1 MSDEKTLDD
10 KQLDMLRMI
19 ADTHHRTECASWKLL
34 WLIDQHRALTA
45 ALATRQ
51 RERDAARDIWFCLEC
66 GITVPDAEHCCPT
79 CGRDCIGFENGK
91 PAHGMGAWLDKER
104 ALDAALAYQLKS
116 PVTGAEQTLGHLM
129 QERYGREARQWQ
141 ANHDQRKAER
151 DAAITER
158 DALRGEVERLKADL
172 GAAQATAD
180 DRFKWRHV
188 VERETAEAIAAFVDT
203 EAEARREEGFS
214 YRAVS
219 ELAADIRS
227 GSWKEPK

>member
-1 MSDEKTLDD
+1 MTPADIAALRAGHCLAVIPETFIACGEGGSYCSETCRLRTLLREAVEIGMAWAARLRDQHNDPMDRTRLAAIASEGGGEVSDEKTLDN

-34 WLIDQHRALTA
+34 WLIDQHRALST
-45 ALATRQ
+45 ALAT
-51 RERDAARDIWFCLEC
+51 A
-66 GITVPDAEHCCPT
+66 T
-79 CGRDCIGFENGK
+79 
-91 PAHGMGAWLDKER
+91 
-104 ALDAALAYQLKS
+104 
-116 PVTGAEQTLGHLM
+116 
-129 QERYGREARQWQ
+129 
-141 ANHDQRKAER
+141 
-151 DAAITER
+151 TER
-158 DALRGEVERLKADL
+158 DALGGEVEGLKADL

>member
-1 MSDEKTLDD
+1 VNIQSLREWVSSWGDGPNWSDASGATIPTAKATLLGLLDSIADITTARDKLAAECERLRALVNRAADSLDYCVQRHGEHSKSVRGDELRLAAIASEGGGEVSDEKTLDN

-34 WLIDQHRALTA
+34 WLIDQHRALST
-45 ALATRQ
+45 ALAT
-51 RERDAARDIWFCLEC
+51 A
-66 GITVPDAEHCCPT
+66 T
-79 CGRDCIGFENGK
+79 
-91 PAHGMGAWLDKER
+91 
-104 ALDAALAYQLKS
+104 
-116 PVTGAEQTLGHLM
+116 
-129 QERYGREARQWQ
+129 
-141 ANHDQRKAER
+141 
-151 DAAITER
+151 TER
-158 DALRGEVERLKADL
+158 DALGGEVEGLKADL

-227 GSWKEPK
+227 GSWKEPR